1 MTVQAHTDDRRLVV
15 LAVLGVVLALTAAMW
30 TLAGCAPKA
39 EPSAPAASEQK
50 DGNGGSSAMDGQPV
64 NWTMDSDCS
73 MCHTSEAESATDAA
87 CPQATA
93 HEAEGVACAQC
104 HTDEGELSAAHA
116 DVKFGDKPASKPT
129 MVTVDPAT
137 CESCHGTLEDMAA
150 KTADSTALTDDK
162 GTTVNP
168 PRAPRRREARGEPGH
183 VHRLPQQPLQGPP
196 QRLDAVLRA
205 VPPPGNLRMRHLP
218 RAPRALRSNEQ
229 AYPPETESP
238 PSLSVSGSSKTR
250 PLPRPGLSRWDL
262 RDLALCRAPDS
273 VSS

>member
-1 MTVQAHTDDRRLVV
+1 MTVQAHTADRRLVV

-73 MCHTSEAESATDAA
+73 MCHTVEAASATDAS
-87 CPQATA
+87 CPQASA
-93 HEAEGVACAQC
+93 HEAEGVTCVQC
-104 HTDEGELSAAHA
+104 HTDEAVLSTEHA
-116 DVKFGDKPASKPT
+116 DVKFGDKAATKAT
-129 MVTVDPAT
+129 VVTVDPET
-137 CESCHGTLEDMAA
+137 CISCHGTMEEMAA

-168 PRAPRRREARGEPGH
+168 HDVPSNEKHEENPATCTDCH
-183 VHRLPQQPLQGPP
+183 NNHSKDLPK
-196 QRLDAVLRA
+196 DS
-205 VPPPGNLRMRHLP
+205 MRYCAQCHLP